1 MKFKTV
7 AEAFNFYKS
16 YTNEQLEKRA
26 DEINKLIE
34 TDENVDIQ
42 SLNVELTGIAEAKRN
57 NDQKSEKPEQRSA
70 FKLIGGRDT
79 APKSFNVETVLDS
92 EEYRSAFFKSMLG
105 QELSEVEQNAFNVA
119 QKIAEKRAD
128 AYITSATAPA
138 ILPTQTLNEVV
149 KKARTIGG
157 LLGECRHFSMPT
169 KIAIPVATP
178 ATRASWHTE
187 ATNVESDNV
196 SLTTVTFDGYEII
209 KIFSISAKARKM
221 SINAFESYL
230 TDELT
235 ACVMECI
242 ADALVNGDG
251 QTAGQGSGLESIT
264 WATSGANKNHVQIAK
279 TASFT
284 YAKVVEFV
292 SLLKRG
298 YAQGA
303 KIAMNNA
310 TLYNVFYGMLDGAQR
325 PIFVADPKDESI
337 GKILGFPVVID
348 DNIAD
353 NTCYFGNFAKYL
365 GYNMPEGIVIEASR
379 ESSFKKGV
387 IDYRAL
393 AIADSKPIVADA
405 FVKLSQAT
413 A

>member
-1 MKFKTV
+1 M
-7 AEAFNFYKS
+7 
-16 YTNEQLEKRA
+16 
-26 DEINKLIE
+26 
-34 TDENVDIQ
+34 
-42 SLNVELTGIAEAKRN
+42 
-57 NDQKSEKPEQRSA
+57 
-70 FKLIGGRDT
+70 
-79 APKSFNVETVLDS
+79 
-92 EEYRSAFFKSMLG
+92 
-105 QELSEVEQNAFNVA
+105 
-119 QKIAEKRAD
+119 
-128 AYITSATAPA
+128 
-138 ILPTQTLNEVV
+138 
-149 KKARTIGG
+149 
-157 LLGECRHFSMPT
+157 
-169 KIAIPVATP
+169 
-178 ATRASWHTE
+178 
-187 ATNVESDNV
+187 
-196 SLTTVTFDGYEII
+196 
-209 KIFSISAKARKM
+209 SISA
-221 SINAFESYL
+221 FEAYL
-230 TDELT
+230 TDELV

-310 TLYNVFYGMLDGAQR
+310 TLYNVFYGMLDTAKR
-325 PIFVADPKDESI
+325 PIFIADPKDESI

-353 NTCYFGNFAKYL
+353 DVVYFGNFAKYL
-365 GYNMPEGIVIEASR
+365 AYNLPEGITIEASR

-393 AIADSKPIVADA
+393 AIADSKPIVTEA
-405 FVKLSQAT
+405 FVKMYKASAN
-413 A
+413 

>member
-1 MKFKTV
+1 MKFETV
-7 AEAFNFYKS
+7 AQAFNHYKN
-16 YTNEQLEKRA
+16 YTNDELEKRA
-26 DEINKLIE
+26 DEINKMIE
-34 TDENVDIQ
+34 NDANVDIQ
-42 SLNVELTGIAEAKRN
+42 ALNVELTGLAQAKRN
-57 NDQKSEKPEQRSA
+57 NDEKAQKPERRSA
-70 FKLIGGRDT
+70 FTLIETRDNSSQ
-79 APKSFNVETVLDS
+79 SFNADNVLES

-105 QELSEVEQNAFNVA
+105 QELNDVETRAFEVA
-119 QKIAEKRAD
+119 QKIAEKRSD
-128 AYITSATAPA
+128 AFITSATAPA
-138 ILPTQTLNEVV
+138 ILPAQTLNEVV
-149 KKARTIGG
+149 KKARTIGV
-157 LLGECRHFSMPT
+157 LLGECRAFSMPT
-169 KIAIPVATP
+169 KIKIPVGTP
-178 ATRASWHTE
+178 ATKASWHAETS
-187 ATNVESDNV
+187 AVESDNV
-196 SLTTVTFDGYEII
+196 TVTTVDFDGYEII

-221 SINAFESYL
+221 SISAFEAYL
-230 TDELT
+230 VDELT

-264 WATSGANKNHVQIAK
+264 WTDGTNAVEVANGSSIA
-279 TASFT
+279 
-284 YAKVVEFV
+284 YGDVVELIA
-292 SLLKRG
+292 LLKRG

-303 KIAMNNA
+303 KFALNHA
-310 TLYNVFYGMLDGAQR
+310 TLYRTFYGMLDTAKR
-325 PIFVADPKDESI
+325 PIFIADPKDESI
-337 GKILGFPVVID
+337 GKILGFPVVVD

-353 NTCYFGNFAKYL
+353 DVVYFGNFSKYL